1 MTNEI
6 RILVAD
12 DFEPWR
18 VRIRELLQFRP
29 AWRIVFEARDG
40 LEAVEQAAELHPDV
54 VLLDIQMPGLDG
66 IEAARRIRQDC
77 PGSLIIFV
85 SQNSDREIMLA
96 ALATGAKA
104 YVLKETAATDLLSAI
119 EAALRDDD

>member
-1 MTNEI
+1 MTSEI

-12 DFEPWR
+12 DFEEWR

-66 IEAARRIRQDC
+66 IEAAGRIRQAC
-77 PGSLIIFV
+77 PGSRIIFV
-85 SQNSDREIMLA
+85 SQNSDRNIMLA
-96 ALATGAKA
+96 ALDTGAKA
-104 YVLKETAATDLLSAI
+104 YVLKERAARELIPAI
-119 EAALRDDD
+119 EAAIRDDD